1 MEPVTDRPVPC
12 ATHTRAIAPSRAIV
26 TRLHCRE
33 DDEAG
38 GAAAAEAAATEP

>member
-1 MEPVTDRPVPC
+1 MEPVTDRPVPW
-12 ATHTRAIAPSRAIV
+12 ATHARYRPSRAIV